1 MALEQFRHYLREK
14 AGATDEQVEQL
25 LSGIRSQTVEK
36 GTVLLRAGDICRH
49 SFFVEQGL
57 LRAFTVDEAGKEHV
71 IQFAPET
78 WIVSDRS
85 SAYFDEP
92 SDLNIEAIEKTTV
105 VFIDK
110 TYIERASELIPSFR
124 EFNDTALQNHIRQ
137 LQKRINLLLG
147 ATAEQRYLDF
157 IALYPDLLLR
167 VPQWMIA
174 SYLGI
179 TPESLSRVRKELANR
194 NFRRNV

>member
-1 MALEQFRHYLREK
+1 MALEQFRQYLRTRT
-14 AGATDEQVEQL
+14 GATDEQADRL
-25 LSGIRSQTVEK
+25 LSTVRSQTVEK
-36 GTVLLRAGDICRH
+36 GAVLLREGEICRH

-57 LRAFTVDEAGKEHV
+57 LRAYTIDEAGKEHV

-85 SAYFDEP
+85 SSYFDEP

-105 VFIDK
+105 VFIDR
-110 TYIERASELIPSFR
+110 TYVETAAKLIPGFR
-124 EFNDTALQNHIRQ
+124 EFNETALHNHIRHQ
-137 LQKRINLLLG
+137 QKRINLLLG
-147 ATAEQRYLDF
+147 AQAEKRYLDF
-157 IALYPDLLLR
+157 IGLYPDLTLR

-179 TPESLSRVRKELANR
+179 TPESLSRVRKELAKR
-194 NFRRNV
+194 NFKG